1 MTGWMTPGA
10 RPGNSIILFFLPGK
24 VEKSKILAFRLLDA
38 AETLVTLQTSDLGA
52 SNNPLFG
59 SNNQVNHQQSVTFL
73 ITYIHN
79 YFDLDAAGE
88 WVRGRA
94 SSGGQLWERRGR
106 VTSSG
111 I

>member
-59 SNNQVNHQQSVTFL
+59 SNNQVNNPQFETFL
-73 ITYIHN
+73 ISYI
-79 YFDLDAAGE
+79 
-88 WVRGRA
+88 
-94 SSGGQLWERRGR
+94 LW
-106 VTSSG
+106 TMT
-111 I
+111 